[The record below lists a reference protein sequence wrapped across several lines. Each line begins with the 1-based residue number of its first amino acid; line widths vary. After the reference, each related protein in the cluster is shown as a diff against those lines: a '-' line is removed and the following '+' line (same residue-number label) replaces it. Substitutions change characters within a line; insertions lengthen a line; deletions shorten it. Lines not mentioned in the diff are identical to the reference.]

1 MMNINVQIAEL
12 QGTWDTGEVIIGGNV
27 ECDKIIG
34 EKYCNVMDF
43 TVVIIRGNITKV
55 LGCLLPYKI
64 YGEFD
69 QSM

>member
-34 EKYCNVMDF
+34 EKYCNGF
-43 TVVIIRGNITKV
+43 YCGNYQSKYYQGSGMFAALDV
-55 LGCLLPYKI
+55 I
-64 YGEFD
+64 YGEFE